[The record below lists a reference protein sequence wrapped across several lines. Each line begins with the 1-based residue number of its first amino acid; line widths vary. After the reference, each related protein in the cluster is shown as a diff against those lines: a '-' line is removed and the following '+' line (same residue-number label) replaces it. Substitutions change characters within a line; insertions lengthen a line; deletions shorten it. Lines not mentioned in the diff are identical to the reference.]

1 MSKTIKIKQYQK
13 QVPTQ
18 SAQIPMPAIQ
28 KIRDIPLSNEQ
39 TKMATYDLDEQRLK
53 DDEEFRSYQLFML
66 QQQSQSQSQPQP
78 QPQPLQSQ
86 PQPQQSQQSQQP
98 QIFHNYQTRSQV
110 PPMQMFSINQFPN
123 QFNQF
128 PNQFNQDPNNQVS
141 NQFMFG
147 EMTQPSWIVQ
157 NQVQSFQG
165 ETSYPWTQPPLPEFL
180 DPKKS
185 IDLKLIRKPKK
196 KDTRCYTCKPRGKVR
211 KHMINTSSSGK
222 FIFHHDMHKRPVI
235 IMTPSRHIENIYELT
250 PDELNDLFK
259 SLKEFAAFW
268 NIDDYQLSF
277 NMGKWQNHEHF
288 HCKIRISEKII
299 GRMRRDHFERVKL
312 ENRYTEGT

>member
-13 QVPTQ
+13 QYQKQVPNQ
-18 SAQIPMPAIQ
+18 PVHIPMPAIQ

-39 TKMATYDLDEQRLK
+39 TKMATYDLDEKRLK
-53 DDEEFRSYQLFML
+53 DDEEFRSYQLFMMQQSSP
-66 QQQSQSQSQPQP
+66 QQQ
-78 QPQPLQSQ
+78 L
-86 PQPQQSQQSQQP
+86 PQQLPQQQLPQQQLPQQQLPQQLPQQHP
-98 QIFHNYQTRSQV
+98 QIYLNYQMRSQV
-110 PPMQMFSINQFPN
+110 PPMQTFS
-123 QFNQF
+123 
-128 PNQFNQDPNNQVS
+128 FNQDLN

-147 EMTQPSWIVQ
+147 QIPQPSWTVQNPSWTVQ
-157 NQVQSFQG
+157 NQVQSFQ
-165 ETSYPWTQPPLPEFL
+165 EENSYPWTQPPLPEFL

-196 KDTRCYTCKPRGKVR
+196 KDTRCYTCKPRGKVK
-211 KHMINTSSSGK
+211 KHMINTSGSGK

-235 IMTPSRHIENIYELT
+235 IMTPARHIENIYELT

-299 GRMRRDHFERVKL
+299 GRMRRDHFEKIKMDA
-312 ENRYTEGT
+312 RYED